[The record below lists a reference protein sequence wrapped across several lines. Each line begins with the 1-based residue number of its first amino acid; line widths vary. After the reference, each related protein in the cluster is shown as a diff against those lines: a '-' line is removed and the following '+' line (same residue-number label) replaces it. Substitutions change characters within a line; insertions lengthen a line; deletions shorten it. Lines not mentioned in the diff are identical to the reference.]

1 MPPKQQKGKKAVA
14 TKKKQLIEDKTFGLK
29 NKNKSKAVQKYITTV
44 QKSVNSTEQQRAA
57 DAAKSKK
64 MASKEAKKAQ
74 EAELAALF
82 DEALLTGVKKGGAA
96 GKGKTPAVAVE
107 TKPKVVQETIIIEQ
121 GEKTLEDLIE
131 EQRAKLHREGKKGT
145 PVNEETLAKWIADR
159 KAKKL
164 AEERRKV
171 QAEMKKKNKGKG
183 LSVLSG
189 RALFDYDANLFVDD
203 ADAADNDT
211 MKQRNDEDDDDDEG
225 REDRGEEKEGAA
237 GAAAAAAGGAAAAAA
252 AGGAAAAAGVE
263 VKEALFEGDDED
275 LDDLDD
281 DEGA

>member
-1 MPPKQQKGKKAVA
+1 QPPKQQKGKKAVA

-29 NKNKSKAVQKYITTV
+29 NKNKSKSVQKYISTV
-44 QKSVNSTEQQRAA
+44 QKSVNSTEQQRAS

-82 DEALLTGVKKGGAA
+82 DEALLTGVKKGGTA

-107 TKPKVVQETIIIEQ
+107 TKAKQVQETFVIEE
-121 GEKTLEDLIE
+121 GEKTLEDMIE
-131 EQRAKLHREGKKGT
+131 EQRTKLHREGKQGT
-145 PVNEETLAKWIADR
+145 PVNQETLAKWKADR

-183 LSVLSG
+183 LSILSG
-189 RALFDYDANLFVDD
+189 RALYDYDATLFEDD
-203 ADAADNDT
+203 ADAVDNDT
-211 MKQRNDEDDDDDEG
+211 MKQRNDEDDDEDG
-225 REDRGEEKEGAA
+225 RPDGEEEKEGAA
-237 GAAAAAAGGAAAAAA
+237 GAAAAGGAAA
-252 AGGAAAAAGVE
+252 GVKVE
-263 VKEALFEGDDED
+263 EALFEGDDED